1 MPRNITELT
10 KKNFD
15 SFTTEGKVVVD
26 FWAEWCGPCRIMG
39 PIFDEAAHELK
50 GEVKFGKVNVDENY
64 ELAQRFDVLSIP
76 TTIIFNKGK
85 QIDRFVGV
93 IEKEE
98 LVEKLE

>member
-1 MPRNITELT
+1 MGKNIVDLTEE
-10 KKNFD
+10 NFD
-15 SFTTEGKVVVD
+15 KFIEKGKVVVD

-39 PIFDEAAHELK
+39 PIFDEAAEELK
-50 GEVKFGKVNVDENY
+50 GKVKFGKVDVDSFP
-64 ELAQRFDVLSIP
+64 ELAQRFEVLSIP

-85 QIDRFVGV
+85 QTDRFVGV